1 VAASP
6 DTVACA
12 SWCAKQGGDLARLQ
26 HCHGTCLRH
35 PALSRQL
42 ELLEASRREAAH
54 RGSDGSAHIFASFFA
69 LGSRG
74 AEVRPM
80 AALSLYSTEP
90 SRLAA
95 LPYAH
100 SGCIVQCF

>member
-1 VAASP
+1 MAASP